1 MSEEYRIDSV
11 GRVGQGQSERDERRE
26 EKEGERRTDRQT
38 MEKPEE
44 QPARGGGRSVDGARS
59 TTAAAAELQIT
70 T

>member
-38 MEKPEE
+38 MEKPKE
-44 QPARGGGRSVDGARS
+44 QPDERRTDFDGAR
-59 TTAAAAELQIT
+59 TAAELQIT